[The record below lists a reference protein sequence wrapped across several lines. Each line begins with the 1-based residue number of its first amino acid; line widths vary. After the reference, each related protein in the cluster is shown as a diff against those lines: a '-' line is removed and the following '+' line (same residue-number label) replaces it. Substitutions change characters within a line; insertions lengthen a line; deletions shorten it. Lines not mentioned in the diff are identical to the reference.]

1 MNSFYS
7 TDWLASTSVFYNEK
21 TKKVSYN
28 INDVIDWDNFSI
40 DTEGL
45 YYYVLFGYSIF
56 GRTPVKDVFF
66 LPPTSH
72 IEVDKNNNLIVH
84 RREDTVLDVLNNG
97 LNFTET
103 DVLDMIESK
112 IQTWESQVSGNII
125 IPSSGGYDSR
135 LLNCM
140 VKEKERIKAFSY
152 GTAPIQSQSFE
163 CVRAKEYTQ
172 KLGID
177 FKQVELSEFHN
188 YINEWY
194 SLYGVSTHLH
204 GMYQIEFYSKIK
216 EEGYSQCPLLSGI
229 IGDVWAGSVN
239 IKSINKSSDLYSL
252 GYSHGIVGN
261 TSFLIGKCK
270 DYLLQ
275 EYYEKEKEKLQ
286 DSRYRIISSM
296 RFKIMLLS
304 YLLRVPESMGF
315 KPWSP
320 FLDIDVAIAM
330 LNLPTDRRNNRVW
343 QDVYFKKWGID
354 NSSLHLKSSRINM
367 LDRIAMKM
375 VPLVPLDVSV
385 LKEIVNT
392 DYVEWI
398 NRNIL
403 SKSFYQKMYYNLFY
417 VPKVKE
423 GMKLLGFR
431 NIEIEAYNAYLVFK
445 PIELLLRQ
453 RDRING

>member
-1 MNSFYS
+1 MNSLFK
-7 TDWLASTSVFYNEK
+7 TDWLASSSVFYNKK
-21 TKKVSYN
+21 TKKISYN
-28 INDVIDWDNFSI
+28 INDVIDWTNFSI
-40 DTEGL
+40 DQEGL
-45 YYYVLFGYSIF
+45 YLYVLFGYSIL
-56 GRTPVKDVFF
+56 GKTPIKNVFF
-66 LPPTSH
+66 LPHDSEIQIDQNH
-72 IEVDKNNNLIVH
+72 NLIIH
-84 RREDTVLDVLNNG
+84 SREDPIIDVLDNHLNH
-97 LNFTET
+97 TET
-103 DVLDMIESK
+103 DVLDLIESK
-112 IQTWESQVSGNII
+112 VQTWESQVSGNII

-140 VKEKERIKAFSY
+140 VKDKKRIKAFSY
-152 GTAPIQSQSFE
+152 GTAPIQGQSFE

-177 FKQVELSEFHN
+177 FKQIALGKFHT
-188 YINEWY
+188 YIDEWY

-204 GMYQIEFYSKIK
+204 GMYQMEFYHKII
-216 EEGYSQCPLLSGI
+216 EEGYSKCPLLSGI
-229 IGDVWAGSVN
+229 IGDIWAGNLN

-252 GYSHGIVGN
+252 GYSHGIVGD

-270 DYLLQ
+270 NYLLQ
-275 EYYEKEKEKLQ
+275 EYFEKEKEKLQ

-330 LNLPTDRRNNRVW
+330 LNLPADRRNNRVW

-367 LDRIAMKM
+367 LDRIAMKK

-417 VPKVKE
+417 VPKIKE

-453 RDRING
+453 RDCING